1 MASVQWRGYAS
12 AAVGARV
19 VAHAARLLVGF
30 LSGVSMAPTH
40 YDILNVKRNASKETV
55 RAAFRLRSHIF
66 HPDKY
71 ENYEEPLRSQLIAE
85 ADQEFKRLRRAYEV
99 LSNTESRREYDR
111 SLRSGARRSTGTT
124 KRRSSRQR
132 AASPAAQPPP
142 GGRSETTSNGSTTG
156 RRADPLLV
164 VSPDYLD
171 FGLVQPGTRR
181 QLALRISNAGGRT
194 LFGEITSNRAWL
206 TVNRHS
212 FISSSTLVLVSVDTT
227 HLQAGNDYWGNLV
240 VSTLNG
246 GDRVVRVSVG
256 VAEPVQPVI
265 AGIPETVDFGTAAP
279 GQVKSRTIRPRNA
292 GSGRLNGSIAV
303 SGRWLSASHRHFD
316 GDDASFELI
325 ANAAGLRVGEQY
337 AGEVH
342 IYSNGGTATI
352 AATITVGKPPPPTS
366 QVPP

>member
-1 MASVQWRGYAS
+1 
-12 AAVGARV
+12 
-19 VAHAARLLVGF
+19 
-30 LSGVSMAPTH
+30 MAPTH
-40 YDILNVKRNASKETV
+40 YDVLNVKRNASKAAV

-71 ENYEEPLRSQLIAE
+71 ENYDEPLRSQLMEE
-85 ADQEFKRLRRAYEV
+85 AGAEFKRLRRAYEV
-99 LSNTESRREYDR
+99 LSNTENRREYDR
-111 SLRSGARRSTGTT
+111 SLRSQTRRSTGTT
-124 KRRSSRQR
+124 KRSTRRQR
-132 AASPAAQPPP
+132 AKSPAPGTRSAAQPPP
-142 GGRSETTSNGSTTG
+142 SDGGAAPDNDPTAGQ
-156 RRADPLLV
+156 RRTDPLLV
-164 VSPDYLD
+164 VSPSSLD
-171 FGLVQPGTRR
+171 FGLVSAGKRR

-265 AGIPETVDFGTAAP
+265 AGIPATIDFGTAAP
-279 GQVKSRTIRPRNA
+279 GQVKTRTIRPRNA

-303 SGRWLSASHRHFD
+303 SGRWLSASHRRFD

-325 ANAAGLRVGEQY
+325 ANATGLHVGERY

-342 IYSNGGTATI
+342 IYSNGGPAAI
-352 AATITVGKPPPPTS
+352 AATMIVQAPTQPETS
-366 QVPP
+366 E

>member
-1 MASVQWRGYAS
+1 
-12 AAVGARV
+12 
-19 VAHAARLLVGF
+19 
-30 LSGVSMAPTH
+30 MAPTH
-40 YDILNVKRNASKETV
+40 YDVLNVKRNASKAAV

-71 ENYEEPLRSQLIAE
+71 ENYDEPLRSQLMEE
-85 ADQEFKRLRRAYEV
+85 AGAEFKRLRRAYEV

-111 SLRSGARRSTGTT
+111 SLRSRATGTT
-124 KRRSSRQR
+124 KRSTRPQR
-132 AASPAAQPPP
+132 AKSPASGTRSAAQSPPSD
-142 GGRSETTSNGSTTG
+142 GGAAPHNGPTAG
-156 RRADPLLV
+156 RQRADPLLV
-164 VSPDYLD
+164 VSPSSLD
-171 FGLVQPGTRR
+171 FGLVSAGKRR

-265 AGIPETVDFGTAAP
+265 AGVPTTVDFGTAAP
-279 GQVKSRTIRPRNA
+279 GQVKTRTIRPRNA

-303 SGRWLSASHRHFD
+303 SGRWLSASHRRFD
-316 GDDASFELI
+316 GDEASFELI
-325 ANAAGLRVGEQY
+325 ANAAGLPVGERY

-342 IYSNGGTATI
+342 IYSNGGTAAI
-352 AATITVGKPPPPTS
+352 ATTMTVQAPAHAPTS
-366 QVPP
+366 DPLG

>member
-1 MASVQWRGYAS
+1 
-12 AAVGARV
+12 
-19 VAHAARLLVGF
+19 
-30 LSGVSMAPTH
+30 MAPTH
-40 YDILNVKRNASKETV
+40 YDVLNVKRNASKSAV

-71 ENYEEPLRSQLIAE
+71 ENYDEPLRSQLIAE

-111 SLRSGARRSTGTT
+111 SLRSRTSRSTGTT
-124 KRRSSRQR
+124 KRSTSRQR
-132 AASPAAQPPP
+132 SASPAKGP
-142 GGRSETTSNGSTTG
+142 RSETQSPPSDSGAATGNGSDAG
-156 RRADPLLV
+156 RHRTDPLLV
-164 VSPDYLD
+164 VSPSSLD
-171 FGLVQPGTRR
+171 FGLMSAGKRR

-246 GDRVVRVSVG
+246 GDRVVRVAVG

-265 AGIPETVDFGTAAP
+265 AGIPETVDFGTTAP

-292 GSGRLNGSIAV
+292 GSGRLNGSVAV
-303 SGRWLSASHRHFD
+303 SGRWLSASHRRFD
-316 GDDASFELI
+316 GDEASFEMI
-325 ANAAGLRVGEQY
+325 ANASGLRVGERY

-342 IYSNGGTATI
+342 IYSNGGTAAI
-352 AATITVGKPPPPTS
+352 AATMTVQTPTHTPAPAPDPVGD
-366 QVPP
+366 QA

>member
-1 MASVQWRGYAS
+1 
-12 AAVGARV
+12 
-19 VAHAARLLVGF
+19 
-30 LSGVSMAPTH
+30 MAPTH
-40 YDILNVKRNASKETV
+40 YDVLNVKRNASKADV

-71 ENYEEPLRSQLIAE
+71 ENYDEPLRSQLMEE
-85 ADQEFKRLRRAYEV
+85 AGAEFKRLRRAYEV

-111 SLRSGARRSTGTT
+111 SLRSRTTGTT
-124 KRRSSRQR
+124 KRRTSRQR
-132 AASPAAQPPP
+132 AKSPAPGTRSATQPPP
-142 GGRSETTSNGSTTG
+142 SDGGAAADNGPTAG
-156 RRADPLLV
+156 RHRADPLLV
-164 VSPDYLD
+164 VSPSSLD
-171 FGLVQPGTRR
+171 FGLMSAGKRR

-265 AGIPETVDFGTAAP
+265 AGIPATIDFGTAAP
-279 GQVKSRTIRPRNA
+279 GQVKTRTIRPRNA

-303 SGRWLSASHRHFD
+303 SGRWLSASHRRFD
-316 GDDASFELI
+316 GDAASFELI
-325 ANAAGLRVGEQY
+325 ANATGLHVGERY

-342 IYSNGGTATI
+342 IYSNGGTAAI
-352 AATITVGKPPPPTS
+352 ATTMTVETPAPAHAHAHDPVGD
-366 QVPP
+366 

>member
-1 MASVQWRGYAS
+1 
-12 AAVGARV
+12 
-19 VAHAARLLVGF
+19 
-30 LSGVSMAPTH
+30 MAPTH
-40 YDILNVKRNASKETV
+40 YDVLNVKRNASKSAV

-71 ENYEEPLRSQLIAE
+71 ENYDEPLRSQLIAE

-111 SLRSGARRSTGTT
+111 SLRSRTNSTGTT
-124 KRRSSRQR
+124 KRRTSRQR
-132 AASPAAQPPP
+132 AASPAQGTRSAAQPPP
-142 GGRSETTSNGSTTG
+142 SDGDAAADNGSTAS
-156 RRADPLLV
+156 RHRADPLLV
-164 VSPDYLD
+164 VSPSSLD
-171 FGLVQPGTRR
+171 FGLMSAGKRR
-181 QLALRISNAGGRT
+181 QLALRVSNAGGRT

-246 GDRVVRVSVG
+246 GDRVVRVAVG

-265 AGIPETVDFGTAAP
+265 AGIPETVDFGTTAP

-292 GSGRLNGSIAV
+292 GSGRLNGSVAV
-303 SGRWLSASHRHFD
+303 SGRWLSASHRRFD
-316 GDDASFELI
+316 GDEASFEMI
-325 ANAAGLRVGEQY
+325 ANASGLRVGERY

-342 IYSNGGTATI
+342 IYSNGGTAAI
-352 AATITVGKPPPPTS
+352 AATMTVQAPTPAHAHAPDH
-366 QVPP
+366 VGD